1 MKLRFDPRPESE
13 AATALRAEVRDFLAV
28 ELGALQ
34 GKAPDPKA
42 KLDREFSEKVG
53 AKGWIGLTWPTEV
66 GGHGRSY
73 GERYALTEEMIAAQ
87 APIRYH
93 FVADRQSGPVLIR
106 YAQPHVRDKVIPEIM
121 AGRLCF
127 CIGMS
132 EPDSGSD
139 LFAARAKAEKV
150 ECGWR
155 LNGRKLWTSTA
166 HFADYMIGIF
176 RTSPPAE
183 DNRRF
188 GLTQFLVDMRS
199 SGIEVRPILY
209 PSGAHEFNEVLF
221 EDVFVTDDHLLG
233 EPGAAWKQATSEL
246 AFERSGPERFMDTY
260 PLLPALIDLMGA
272 EPDNHSAE
280 GLGRMTARLHTY
292 RHMAM
297 AVAGGMDRGM
307 EPVAEASVVKAG
319 GTGWERDMVAEM
331 RRLARLIDSD
341 DVQRDSFEE
350 IYERIAAIAPKLTIQ
365 GGTIEILLGI
375 VARDL
380 GLR

>member
-1 MKLRFDPRPESE
+1 MNLGFEPRPESE
-13 AATALRAEVRDFLAV
+13 AAQALRQEVRDFLRA
-28 ELGALQ
+28 ELGE
-34 GKAPDPKA
+34 GFESDPKA
-42 KLDREFSEKVG
+42 RLDRAFSEKV
-53 AKGWIGLTWPTEV
+53 AARGWIGLTWPREV

-73 GERYALTEEMIAAQ
+73 GERYALIEEMIAGK

-106 YAQPHVRDKVIPEIM
+106 YAQPHVRDRIIPEIM

-139 LFAARAKAEKV
+139 LFAARARAEKV
-150 ECGWR
+150 EGGWR
-155 LNGRKLWTSTA
+155 LNGRKVWTTA
-166 HFADYMIGIF
+166 AHIADYMIGIF
-176 RTSPPAE
+176 RTSPPSE

-188 GLTQFLVDMRS
+188 GLTQFLIDLRS
-199 SGIEVRPILY
+199 SGIEIRPIRF
-209 PSGAHEFNEVLF
+209 PSGEHDFNEVLF
-221 EDVFVTDDHLLG
+221 EDVFVPDDHLLG
-233 EPGAAWKQATSEL
+233 EVGAAWKQATSEL
-246 AFERSGPERFMDTY
+246 AFERSGPERFMDVY
-260 PLLPALIDLMGA
+260 PLLPALIDLMGP
-272 EPDNHSAE
+272 EPDKLSAE

-297 AVAGGMDRGM
+297 AVAGGMDRGL

-319 GTGWERDMVAEM
+319 GTGWERDMVAEV
-331 RRLARLIDSD
+331 RRLGRLIENDGPE
-341 DVQRDSFEE
+341 RDSFEE